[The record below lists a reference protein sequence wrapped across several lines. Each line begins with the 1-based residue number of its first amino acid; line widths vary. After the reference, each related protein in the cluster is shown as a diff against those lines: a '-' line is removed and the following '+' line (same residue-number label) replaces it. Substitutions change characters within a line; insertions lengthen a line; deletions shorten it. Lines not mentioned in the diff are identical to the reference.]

1 MKISEVLIIIVNA
14 SIFILP
20 ILMLIENLLKR
31 KYKILNICM
40 LINMVVWIYLSY
52 VWNVKNTGFWVKCD
66 VRILTL
72 IASILLIASIITFV
86 LQIKNK
92 KGNKILI
99 MIAILFVYY
108 IIMTNDTSYPE
119 RIRVDNIS
127 KEIIRRYLLEQHVP
141 YLAFLSI
148 EIELFVNLLN
158 SHKTYKEMSKEIKDM
173 KETRANSRINTD

>member
-1 MKISEVLIIIVNA
+1 MKISEVLILIVNA

-40 LINMVVWIYLSY
+40 LINMVVWVYLSY
-52 VWNVKNTGFWVKCD
+52 AWNVKNTGFWVKCD

-92 KGNKILI
+92 KSNKILI
-99 MIAILFVYY
+99 MIAILFVYH

-119 RIRVDNIS
+119 RIRVDTIS
-127 KEIIRRYLLEQHVP
+127 NEIVRKYLLEQHVP

-158 SHKTYKEMSKEIKDM
+158 SHKTYKEMSKEIDDIKGS
-173 KETRANSRINTD
+173 K

>member
-1 MKISEVLIIIVNA
+1 MKLSEIMIIIVNA
-14 SIFILP
+14 SIFALP
-20 ILMLIENLLKR
+20 IIMLIENLIKI
-31 KYKILNICM
+31 KYKILNVCM
-40 LINMVVWIYLSY
+40 LLNMFAWVYLSY
-52 VWNVKNTGFWVKCD
+52 AWNTKNTGFWVKCD

-92 KGNKILI
+92 KSNKILI

-108 IIMTNDTSYPE
+108 IIMTNDTTY
-119 RIRVDNIS
+119 RDRTRVDTVEQ
-127 KEIIRRYLLEQHVP
+127 KTIREYVLQEHVP

-158 SHKTYKEMSKEIKDM
+158 SPKTLKEMEESE
-173 KETRANSRINTD
+173 ETEEEM